1 MIVHYLPLSQRGTV
15 LGESDQK
22 AASLALI
29 TCWPASVSLPRLSG
43 AMWMPRDMALAS
55 AQVILSRLG
64 AQSRSRQTGLSMPS
78 HADKVSLV

>member
-43 AMWMPRDMALAS
+43 AMWTPGEIAPAY
-55 AQVILSRLG
+55 AQVTLSRLR
-64 AQSRSRQTGLSMPS
+64 AQSRSVQAGLGMSS
-78 HADKVSLV
+78 RADKVSLV